1 MRSTIKT
8 KLIFGLVFLFIVII
22 CFGSLGI
29 FYVKRLSSDAGMIL
43 KDNHIS
49 VEFCSHMLKALDGL
63 PEDTTQLSVFEHNL
77 VLQERNITEPG
88 EYEAT
93 TELRALFDALR
104 SSPATL
110 ADHKKIRK
118 AIFRVEDINQA
129 AIIHKNVVAADTAAR
144 ATLWLTVIVTLL
156 SLVAFTFILNFP
168 SIIARPIRI
177 LAEGIREIA
186 NKNYSK
192 RIHLDQKDEFGILA
206 ETFNAMAEKLDE
218 YEHSNLA
225 EIKMEKSRIEAIINK
240 MNNGIIGLD
249 EQRRIL
255 FFNSEAERLFNI
267 EEKEVVGKPA
277 SEIAMVND
285 LFRTVLLNDHNRS
298 LKIFVNNKESYF
310 DQESILVQT
319 DTGIGGQV
327 IILKNVTLFKELD
340 AAKTN
345 FIATISHELKTPLF
359 SVKMGAQL
367 LEDERIGELN
377 TDQREILQSLRNNT
391 ERLLSITGEL
401 LNHSQLETGQIQLK
415 KESVRPEIILD
426 KAMEAVGQLASK
438 HNVSLSRAIS
448 PDLPALMIDED
459 KTTWVLINLLSNA
472 IKYSHADGIVQIG
485 IAKHDSILEFSVTD
499 SGIGIEEKYLAQV
512 FDKYFKVPGTAD
524 ATGTGLGLSI
534 SKEFIEAQ
542 GGKIWVRS
550 SFGEG
555 AAFGFNFHTNAHQ
568 I

>member
-1 MRSTIKT
+1 MGSTIKT

-29 FYVKRLSSDAGMIL
+29 FSVKRLSSDAGMIL

-63 PEDTTQLSVFEHNL
+63 PEDTSQLADFEHNL

-88 EYEAT
+88 EQKAT
-93 TELRALFDALR
+93 MELRALFNTLKQ
-104 SSPATL
+104 SPASFTDYKQL
-110 ADHKKIRK
+110 RK

-129 AIIHKNVVAADTAAR
+129 AIIHKNVVAADTATK
-144 ATLWLTVIVTLL
+144 ATLWLTIIVTLL
-156 SLVAFTFILNFP
+156 SLVAFTFVLNFP
-168 SIIARPIRI
+168 SIISRPIRI
-177 LAEGIREIA
+177 LAEGITEIA

-225 EIKMEKSRIEAIINK
+225 EIKMEKSRIDAIINK

-255 FFNSEAERLFNI
+255 FFNSEAERLFSL
-267 EEKEVVGKPA
+267 KENEIVGKAA
-277 SEIAMVND
+277 SDIALIND
-285 LFRTVLLNDHNRS
+285 LFKTVLLNDNNQS

-310 DQESILVQT
+310 DQESIRVQT
-319 DTGIGGQV
+319 DTGVGGQV
-327 IILKNVTLFKELD
+327 IILKNVTLFRELD

-359 SVKMGAQL
+359 SVKMGTQL
-367 LEDERIGELN
+367 LEDDRIGQLN
-377 TDQREILQSLRNNT
+377 DDQREILQSLKNNT

-415 KESVRPEIILD
+415 KENTPPAIIVQ
-426 KAMEAVGQLASK
+426 KAIQAVEQYAAKNNISFNTSIPPQLPP
-438 HNVSLSRAIS
+438 L
-448 PDLPALMIDED
+448 LIDED

-472 IKYSHADGIVQIG
+472 IKYSPAGSSVEVRITNHDGILAFAV
-485 IAKHDSILEFSVTD
+485 KDK
-499 SGIGIEEKYLAQV
+499 GIGIEEKFQQQV
-512 FDKYFKVPGTAD
+512 FDKYFKVPGSAD
-524 ATGTGLGLSI
+524 TSGTGLGLSI

-542 GGKIWVRS
+542 GGKIWVS
-550 SFGEG
+550 SNFGEG
-555 AAFGFNFHTNAHQ
+555 ATFGFNFYTV
-568 I
+568 

>member
-1 MRSTIKT
+1 MGSTIKT

-29 FYVKRLSSDAGMIL
+29 LSVKRLSNDAGMIL

-63 PEDTTQLSVFEHNL
+63 PEDTSQLAGFEHNL

-88 EYEAT
+88 EQKAT
-93 TELRALFDALR
+93 MELRALFNTLKQ
-104 SSPATL
+104 SPATFTDYKQL
-110 ADHKKIRK
+110 RK

-129 AIIHKNVVAADTAAR
+129 AIIHKNLVAADTAAK
-144 ATLWLTVIVTLL
+144 ATLWLTIIVTLL
-156 SLVAFTFILNFP
+156 SLVAFTFVLNFP
-168 SIIARPIRI
+168 AIISRPIRI
-177 LAEGIREIA
+177 LAEGITEIA

-249 EQRRIL
+249 EQQRIL
-255 FFNSEAERLFNI
+255 FFNSEAERLFNL
-267 EEKEVVGKPA
+267 KENEIIGKA
-277 SEIAMVND
+277 ATDIARIND
-285 LFRTVLLNDHNRS
+285 LFKTVLLNENNQS
-298 LKIFVNNKESYF
+298 LKIFINNKESYF
-310 DQESILVQT
+310 DQESIRVQT
-319 DTGIGGQV
+319 DSGVGGQV
-327 IILKNVTLFKELD
+327 IILKNVTLFRELD

-367 LEDERIGELN
+367 LEDDRIGQLN
-377 TDQREILQSLRNNT
+377 NDQREILQSLKNNT

-415 KESVRPEIILD
+415 KE
-426 KAMEAVGQLASK
+426 
-438 HNVSLSRAIS
+438 NT
-448 PDLPALMIDED
+448 LPAIIVQKAIQAVEQYAAKNNISYHTIIPAQLPPLLIDED

-472 IKYSHADGIVQIG
+472 IKYSPADSSVEVRITN
-485 IAKHDSILEFSVTD
+485 HDGMITFSVKD
-499 SGIGIEEKYLAQV
+499 KGIGIEEKFLHQV
-512 FDKYFKVPGTAD
+512 FDKYFKVPGSAD
-524 ATGTGLGLSI
+524 TTGTGLGLSI

-542 GGKIWVRS
+542 GGEIWVRS
-550 SFGEG
+550 NFGEG
-555 AAFGFNFHTNAHQ
+555 ATFGFNFYTV
-568 I
+568 